1 MGEKR
6 LLIDIGSTF
15 TKMVAVDLDRE
26 IVLST
31 VKSPTT
37 VKDDVTIGL
46 YRALRATETEIG
58 PLGNDIKIT
67 ACSSAAGGLR
77 MVSMGLVPEL
87 SSEAAKRAALGAG
100 AKIVGHYCHHI
111 TRREI
116 AQIEAT
122 MPDIILLAGGTD
134 GGNDSA
140 IIHNAAMLG
149 RSRIHAPIVVAG
161 NKCAYDKIEDILKDA
176 SKTAVFVENV
186 MPQIGKLEVQACREA
201 IREVFMENI
210 IKAKGLDSAKQFV
223 GDIIMPTPAAVL
235 NAATLLAD
243 GVDGE
248 EGIGELIV
256 VDVGGATTDVYSI
269 AKGNPS
275 SSTVLLRGLPEPY
288 AKRTVEGDLG
298 VRHNIDVLMELCSKK
313 GIFVDKSVFSSFR
326 ENPDQ
331 IPTSKD
337 EFAFDAALASV
348 AVETSFERHT
358 GKVEVVYGPHGEMT
372 IQTGKDLG
380 KVDKVIGTGGPVI
393 CSLEPYKV
401 LSGIVAG
408 PKENNLLKPQRA
420 DFFIDKDY
428 VMFAMGLLAGSEPKK
443 ALRILKKALVPV

>member
-140 IIHNAAMLG
+140 ILHNAAMLG
-149 RSRIHAPIVVAG
+149 RSRIHA
-161 NKCAYDKIEDILKDA
+161 
-176 SKTAVFVENV
+176 
-186 MPQIGKLEVQACREA
+186 R
-201 IREVFMENI
+201 
-210 IKAKGLDSAKQFV
+210 
-223 GDIIMPTPAAVL
+223 
-235 NAATLLAD
+235 
-243 GVDGE
+243 
-248 EGIGELIV
+248 
-256 VDVGGATTDVYSI
+256 
-269 AKGNPS
+269 
-275 SSTVLLRGLPEPY
+275 
-288 AKRTVEGDLG
+288 
-298 VRHNIDVLMELCSKK
+298 
-313 GIFVDKSVFSSFR
+313 
-326 ENPDQ
+326 
-331 IPTSKD
+331 
-337 EFAFDAALASV
+337 
-348 AVETSFERHT
+348 
-358 GKVEVVYGPHGEMT
+358 
-372 IQTGKDLG
+372 
-380 KVDKVIGTGGPVI
+380 
-393 CSLEPYKV
+393 
-401 LSGIVAG
+401 
-408 PKENNLLKPQRA
+408 
-420 DFFIDKDY
+420 
-428 VMFAMGLLAGSEPKK
+428 
-443 ALRILKKALVPV
+443 